1 MHRSSCSSLANAHW
15 SQVNTAAPARQPAG
29 GQPSAS
35 EREGGR
41 KEGRRSDASPS
52 PKKESRPAA
61 RFSAHLFYLEILA
74 SASASAGGKAG
85 SRECPSDAKAAPSDA
100 KVAAGELESRR
111 RRRCTGPRKFGWVA
125 GGE

>member
-1 MHRSSCSSLANAHW
+1 MHRSSTPAPHSETPREVCTR
-15 SQVNTAAPARQPAG
+15 VNTAAPGSVR
-29 GQPSAS
+29 
-35 EREGGR
+35 ERGR
-41 KEGRRSDASPS
+41 KEGGRRRRKRTPD
-52 PKKESRPAA
+52 PAA
-61 RFSAHLFYLEILA
+61 RFSAHLFYLEIL
-74 SASASAGGKAG
+74 ASASAGGKAG